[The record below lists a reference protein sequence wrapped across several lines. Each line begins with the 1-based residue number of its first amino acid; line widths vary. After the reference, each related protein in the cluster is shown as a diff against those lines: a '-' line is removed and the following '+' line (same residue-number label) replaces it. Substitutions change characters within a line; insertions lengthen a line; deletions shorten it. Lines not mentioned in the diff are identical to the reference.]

1 MRTSGANGFPSRP
14 AVAMAVLLAAFAGCA
29 RAPEPAAKGKLP
41 EVMVALP
48 VERAVLDNEEFTG
61 RTDAKR
67 NVTVRARVSG
77 YLQKVCFTEGAD
89 VKEGDVLFE
98 IDPRPFRAEF
108 DRADASVHQSEANL
122 HTLTSNFKRANSMF
136 TRGAIG
142 QEEYDKIVGD
152 RDAMAAQVKLAT
164 AQRDTAK
171 LNLDWT
177 KVLSPL
183 GGRISRQLIDPGNL
197 VKADDTALTTIVSLD
212 PIYVYFDVDERTLLT
227 LRRLRQQGKSTS
239 YRDAPVPVYLGL
251 SDEEGFPHA
260 GTINFADNQVD
271 PMTGTLKA
279 RGEFPNPGNLLSP
292 GLFARIKLPIGTPH
306 KATLVA
312 ERALGTE
319 QGQRFV
325 YVVNDKNEVEYR
337 KVKLGALQGGLAAV
351 EDGVKMGERVVVNGL
366 QRVRQG
372 SKVEV
377 KVVPMPGAEPAAD
390 KAPVTA
396 GKAPAGDKT
405 PAADKAPPPAGPP
418 VKAAKGG

>member
-1 MRTSGANGFPSRP
+1 MGSNGASGFSARRG
-14 AVAMAVLLAAFAGCA
+14 VAMASLLVVFAGCGKS
-29 RAPEPAAKGKLP
+29 PPPAASGKLP
-41 EVMVALP
+41 AGLVSVP
-48 VERAVLDNEEFTG
+48 VERMVLDNEEFTG

-77 YLQKVCFTEGAD
+77 YLEKVCFTEGAD

-98 IDPRPFRAEF
+98 IDSRPFQADF
-108 DRADASVHQSEANL
+108 DRSDANVRQAEANL
-122 HTLTSNFKRANSMF
+122 KTLQSNFMRGNSMF

-152 RDAMAAQVKLAT
+152 KDAMGAQVKLAT

-171 LNLDWT
+171 LNLAWT

-183 GGRISRQLIDPGNL
+183 GGRISRQMIDPGNL

-227 LRRLRQQGKSTS
+227 LRRLHQQGKSTS
-239 YRDAPVPVYLGL
+239 YRDATVPVYLGL
-251 SDEEGFPHA
+251 SDEEGFPRQ
-260 GTINFADNQVD
+260 GNINFADNQVD
-271 PMTGTLKA
+271 PMTGTLKV

-292 GLFARIKLPIGTPH
+292 GLFARIRLPIGTPH
-306 KATLVA
+306 KSTLVS

-325 YVVNDKNEVEYR
+325 FVVNDKNEVVYR
-337 KVKLGALQGGLAAV
+337 KVKLGALQGGMAAI
-351 EDGVKMGERVVVNGL
+351 EDGVSMGERVVVNGL

-377 KVVPMPGAEPAAD
+377 KLVPMPGDEKPAIAPATAD
-390 KAPVTA
+390 KAPQSTA
-396 GKAPAGDKT
+396 
-405 PAADKAPPPAGPP
+405 P
-418 VKAAKGG
+418 VKAVKGG

>member
-1 MRTSGANGFPSRP
+1 
-14 AVAMAVLLAAFAGCA
+14 
-29 RAPEPAAKGKLP
+29 
-41 EVMVALP
+41 
-48 VERAVLDNEEFTG
+48 
-61 RTDAKR
+61 
-67 NVTVRARVSG
+67 VRARVSG

-98 IDPRPFRAEF
+98 IDPRPFKAEF
-108 DRADASVHQSEANL
+108 DRTDANVHQAEANL
-122 HTLTSNFKRANSMF
+122 KTLTANFSRANSMY
-136 TRGAIG
+136 TKGAIG

-152 RDAMAAQVKLAT
+152 KDAMAAQVKLAI

-183 GGRISRQLIDPGNL
+183 TGRISRQLIDPGNL

-239 YRDAPVPVYLGL
+239 YREGTVPVFLGL
-251 SDEEGFPHA
+251 SDEEGFPHEGA
-260 GTINFADNQVD
+260 INFADNQVD
-271 PMTGTLKA
+271 PMTGTLKV
-279 RGEFPNPGNLLSP
+279 RGEFPNPGKLLSP

-312 ERALGTE
+312 ERALGAE

-351 EDGVKMGERVVVNGL
+351 EEGVKMGERVVVNGL

-372 SKVEV
+372 AKVEV
-377 KVVPMPGAEPAAD
+377 KVVAMPGTEAASEKTPA
-390 KAPVTA
+390 TA
-396 GKAPAGDKT
+396 GKTPAGDKA
-405 PAADKAPPPAGPP
+405 PAVDKVPPANPP